1 MITALLLAAG
11 IGKRMGSNAGPKCLL
26 SIGGKSLL
34 RRTLESLRSVG
45 VGEVALV
52 VGFRAE
58 EVEREARAHLGKM
71 RLTVLN
77 NPQYREGAILS
88 LWAARE
94 SLGREVLVMDAD
106 VLCPQAAFERLVG
119 SMHDNCLL
127 VDGSVEETGEEQ
139 MLFGREGRVLHIA
152 KRAPQ
157 EIRQEMTWYGESLG
171 FLRLSSDGAACL
183 RELLEQK
190 VQAGIVTIEHEQV
203 YPDLFQRVFVGFERV
218 DGLPWTEI
226 DTPEDLARAKTVVP
240 AHG

>member
-1 MITALLLAAG
+1 MTALLLAAG
-11 IGKRMGSNAGPKCLL
+11 VGKRMGSSAGPKCLL
-26 SIGGKSLL
+26 SVGGKSLL

-45 VGEVALV
+45 VEEVALV
-52 VGFRAE
+52 VGFRAD

-71 RLTVLN
+71 KLTVLN
-77 NPQYREGAILS
+77 NPRYREGAILS

-94 SLGREVLVMDAD
+94 FLDREVLVMDAD
-106 VLCPQAAFERLVG
+106 VLCPPVIFERLLG
-119 SMHDNCLL
+119 SAHENCL
-127 VDGSVEETGEEQ
+127 VADGSAAETGEEQ

-152 KRAPQ
+152 KRTPQ
-157 EIRQEMTWYGESLG
+157 EIRQEMVLYGESLG
-171 FLRLSSDGAACL
+171 FLRLSGEGAACL

-190 VQAGIVTIEHEQV
+190 VQAGIVMIEHEQV

-226 DTPEDLARAKTVVP
+226 DTPQDLARAKTVVP